1 MNLIFCS
8 KDLLQLIPNYD
19 NSVFMVYFKLARV
32 RHNVLMRQK
41 IVANYAYIRYSHGS
55 CVMGRLSDG
64 SRGSWVTKY
73 DPLSA
78 LAKSTVTNI
87 DAYREEIQKSGMV
100 NCIKC
105 DRQIKMTRDTTT

>member
-41 IVANYAYIRYSHGS
+41 ISDI
-55 CVMGRLSDG
+55 VMDRV
-64 SRGSWVTKY
+64 SWV
-73 DPLSA
+73 
-78 LAKSTVTNI
+78 
-87 DAYREEIQKSGMV
+87 G
-100 NCIKC
+100 
-105 DRQIKMTRDTTT
+105 